1 MSRVGWIRLAVIVIA
16 VGALELACRSGLID
30 HRVVIPPSEMTV
42 ALVRLLINGQAN
54 AAIALTFTLLRLR
67 AGWEPHRPP
76 HGSVADNLGH
86 HLDDHSLSEQHL
98 VEH

>member
-54 AAIALTFTLLRLR
+54 AAIALTFGIVIVAVVIAVVLGFALGVVINRK
-67 AGWEPHRPP
+67 
-76 HGSVADNLGH
+76 SV
-86 HLDDHSLSEQHL
+86 
-98 VEH
+98 V